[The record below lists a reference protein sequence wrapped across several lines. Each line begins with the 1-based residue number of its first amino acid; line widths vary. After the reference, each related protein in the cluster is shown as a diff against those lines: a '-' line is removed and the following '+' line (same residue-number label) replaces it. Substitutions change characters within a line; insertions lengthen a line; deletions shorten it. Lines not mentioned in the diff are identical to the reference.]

1 MVKEN
6 QQQETG
12 KKSIEDKE
20 YQLILYNDDVNTFDF
35 VISTLMEVC
44 GHDAEQAEQIAF
56 IVHFKGKCTVKTGP
70 YEKLKPCYRIMV
82 NKMLT
87 VGIQ

>member
-6 QQQETG
+6 QQQKTRNN
-12 KKSIEDKE
+12 SIEDKE

-56 IVHFKGKCTVKTGP
+56 IVHFKGQCTVKTGS
-70 YEKLKPCYRIMV
+70 YKKLEPCYRIMI
-82 NKMLT
+82 NKMLR
-87 VGIQ
+87 VGIE